1 MFALRANQK
10 PDHDFES
17 EFLITNVLRGVA
29 SQDELAQFNKRASS
43 DPGFQALIE
52 EVKHWLQPV
61 EPKELS
67 PKLQDEMLG
76 AILTAIDKEDDRSG

>member
-1 MFALRANQK
+1 MLVLRASQK

-29 SQDELAQFNKRASS
+29 CQDELVEFQKRAAS

-52 EVKHWLQPV
+52 EVKHWLKPV
-61 EPKELS
+61 EPEELS

-76 AILTAIDKEDDRSG
+76 AILTAIDKDDARSG